1 MTACREELLV
11 YGYIKEWHKRNNIEL
26 PPNDIISAFV
36 SWIKLLDLFDKK
48 FCHKDIKFH
57 PESETKF
64 QCKGPTSYPS
74 AIGSMSIKRGM
85 KQSWTF
91 KIKQNFALL
100 GIIDEEIV
108 QNSGNAI
115 TDFTNS
121 TFKGYGITTNL
132 WSCYHILG
140 AGRVSINFRRYSN
153 QFVKEKSS
161 IVTMELDM
169 TQKESEHA
177 ILKYV
182 NHGEPK
188 ENVKEIRTDKE
199 FSNIAWN
206 DIDINREYRMA
217 IAPFAYR
224 DDIEWNE
231 IIE

>member
-1 MTACREELLV
+1 
-11 YGYIKEWHKRNNIEL
+11 
-26 PPNDIISAFV
+26 
-36 SWIKLLDLFDKK
+36 
-48 FCHKDIKFH
+48 
-57 PESETKF
+57 
-64 QCKGPTSYPS
+64 
-74 AIGSMSIKRGM
+74 
-85 KQSWTF
+85 
-91 KIKQNFALL
+91 
-100 GIIDEEIV
+100 
-108 QNSGNAI
+108 
-115 TDFTNS
+115 
-121 TFKGYGITTNL
+121 
-132 WSCYHILG
+132 
-140 AGRVSINFRRYSN
+140 
-153 QFVKEKSS
+153 
-161 IVTMELDM
+161 M